1 MYKQLD
7 IVETTKTIYKVG
19 EQVFSNKEDAEVYI
33 SQLVNVQYYLVR
45 SGADTEEGTDALHNN
60 LLVKD
65 EGTGGGPLNAQYIR
79 EYIRVLLGYPL
90 FDWIDAEINEDTMI
104 LNYEFQKVDIA
115 WVNKHIY
122 SPTNPVRT
130 ILCLTDDPQ
139 YIESGITSR
148 DEQGMRVIYIP
159 TGIKKKDLVKVSND
173 ILSRVV
179 Y

>member
-1 MYKQLD
+1 MYKQLE
-7 IVETTKTIYKVG
+7 IVESTQTIYKVG
-19 EQVFSNKEDAEVYI
+19 EQVFSNKEDAEMYI
-33 SQLVNVQYYLVR
+33 SQLDNVRYYLVR

-65 EGTGGGPLNAQYIR
+65 EGTDGRPLNAQYIR

-90 FDWIDAEINEDTMI
+90 FDWVDAEINENTMI

-122 SPTNPVRT
+122 APTTPVRT

-139 YIESGITSR
+139 YIESGITSL
-148 DEQGMRVIYIP
+148 DEQGMRMIYVP
-159 TGIKKKDLVKVSND
+159 TGIKKKDLDKVSND